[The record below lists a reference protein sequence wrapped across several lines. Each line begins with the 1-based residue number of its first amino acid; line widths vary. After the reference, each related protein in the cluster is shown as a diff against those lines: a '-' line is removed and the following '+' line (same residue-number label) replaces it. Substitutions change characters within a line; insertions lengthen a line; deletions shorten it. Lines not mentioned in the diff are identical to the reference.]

1 MSYSPTI
8 LARAEARL
16 KQAQEAHRRPQAQQQ
31 AAIHQALPRTAEID
45 RRLRQTAPRILAASL
60 RQGANQEGALAALRR
75 ENLALQEEERALL
88 TQAGYPADALE
99 DTPLCPL
106 CGDRGWKGAA
116 MCSCLGDLCR
126 QEQIAEL
133 SSLLDLG
140 DQSFQTFRLDYY
152 SDQVDPQYG
161 RSPREA
167 MALILR
173 VCRQYGEGFPQ
184 YPHRNLFL
192 YGAPGL
198 GKTFLSACIAR
209 TVAEKGCSV
218 VYDTAANVFARFE
231 EKKFLRYGEEARQ
244 AGEDTRRYLAC
255 DLLILD
261 DLGSEFTSPFVQAAL
276 YQVVNT
282 RLIDGKHTVIS
293 SNLDPEGIRQRYSA
307 QVASRLQG
315 EYLCLGFLGED
326 IRRLRRGR

>member
-16 KQAQEAHRRPQAQQQ
+16 KQAQEAHRRQQAQQQ

-261 DLGSEFTSPFVQAAL
+261 DLGSE
-276 YQVVNT
+276 
-282 RLIDGKHTVIS
+282 
-293 SNLDPEGIRQRYSA
+293 
-307 QVASRLQG
+307 
-315 EYLCLGFLGED
+315 
-326 IRRLRRGR
+326 